1 MEAVRDTCLTFDDPA
16 ADAAVA
22 IFVRSIWQERDVMV
36 MQFQRLKAQLSKL
49 RGSERERLRRLT
61 MMVDAAEKELKA
73 KCTKVTAYVII
84 TFI

>member
-1 MEAVRDTCLTFDDPA
+1 
-16 ADAAVA
+16 
-22 IFVRSIWQERDVMV
+22 MV

-84 TFI
+84 NYH